1 MRLEGGQRSEGFL
14 LLLLFC
20 LTCVVREEKGNMEY
34 LEYGISKKD
43 RNI

>member
-20 LTCVVREEKGNMEY
+20 LTCVVREEKGNMEFQKRMKNT
-34 LEYGISKKD
+34 S
-43 RNI
+43 NI